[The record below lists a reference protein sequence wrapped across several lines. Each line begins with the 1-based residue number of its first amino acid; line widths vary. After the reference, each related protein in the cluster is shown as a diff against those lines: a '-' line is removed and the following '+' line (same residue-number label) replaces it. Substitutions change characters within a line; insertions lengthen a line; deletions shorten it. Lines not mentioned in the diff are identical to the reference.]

1 MAALFVTSC
10 GTGRGKTYVSENMI
24 RGWLAAGKDVRVLK
38 PVISGFDPAAAED
51 TDTGLLLAAAGQDL
65 TPTTI
70 DRVSPWRYAAPLSPD
85 MAAALEDREVPVDEV
100 VDFCR
105 SAISD
110 AETEGAHLLIEGAG
124 GVMVPL
130 DETCT
135 MRDLIAALD
144 IPVVL
149 VVGSYLGSLSH
160 ALTALEALRARD
172 VAIDRIVVNETEDS
186 NIPLAETRDTL
197 ARFVGEVVLETLGF
211 SPPAP

>member
-1 MAALFVTSC
+1 MAAFFVTSC
-10 GTGRGKTYVSENMI
+10 GTGRGKTYVSKSMI
-24 RGWLAAGKDVRVLK
+24 RGWLAAGENVQVMK
-38 PVISGFDPAAAED
+38 PVISGFNPAAAED

-65 TPTTI
+65 TPSTI

-85 MAAALEDREVPVDEV
+85 MAAALEDRAVPVDEI
-100 VDFCR
+100 VDYCR
-105 SAISD
+105 SAISG
-110 AETEGAHLLIEGAG
+110 AETAGAHLLIEGAG

-130 DETCT
+130 DQTCT

-144 IPVVL
+144 IPVIL

>member
-24 RGWLAAGKDVRVLK
+24 RGWLAAGEDVRVLK

-65 TPTTI
+65 TPSAI

-85 MAAALEDREVPVDEV
+85 MAAALEDRAVPLDEIVDY
-100 VDFCR
+100 CR

-110 AETEGAHLLIEGAG
+110 AEIGGAHLLIEGAG

>member
-1 MAALFVTSC
+1 LLSVRLRRWKTLAFWLHRSVRLPCLPVPRGCGLLSRPNTPRRRWRPWPPQSTRLTWGAVRCCRLWTAEMAALFVTSC

-24 RGWLAAGKDVRVLK
+24 RGWLAAGEDVRVLK

-65 TPTTI
+65 TPSAI

-85 MAAALEDREVPVDEV
+85 MAAALEDRAVPLDEIVDY
-100 VDFCR
+100 CR

-124 GVMVPL
+124 GVMEPL

-135 MRDLIAALD
+135 MR
-144 IPVVL
+144 
-149 VVGSYLGSLSH
+149 
-160 ALTALEALRARD
+160 
-172 VAIDRIVVNETEDS
+172 
-186 NIPLAETRDTL
+186 
-197 ARFVGEVVLETLGF
+197 
-211 SPPAP
+211 

>member
-65 TPTTI
+65 TPSAI

-85 MAAALEDREVPVDEV
+85 MAAALEDRAVPLDEIVDY
-100 VDFCR
+100 CR

-110 AETEGAHLLIEGAG
+110 AEIGGAHLLIEGAG